1 MRHELAR
8 DKFSFAF
15 DKDIIPAIKVN
26 KGDEVVFHTID
37 AHNGTVPKGIDVVFP
52 NIDLSECNPI
62 SGPVY
67 VNDAEPGD
75 VLKVKILDIEISDW
89 GYVPARNNMGSIKG
103 LALKNVARNMQIKDN
118 YIYFDQDIKIP
129 LRPMIGTIGV
139 APKNIPV
146 ISSNAGVHGGNMD
159 NNDVKKGSII
169 YFPVF
174 SDGALLSVG
183 DVHASMG
190 DGELTSGGV
199 DTCAKVILELDLIK
213 HKRIDSPII
222 ETGDAIILVSNS
234 EDFYEANRMVTKR
247 MIHLLEEYL
256 GIKSVEAYWLISI
269 CGDLKISQAC
279 DCPVGLTLR
288 MSFPKSVLFTKKNKL
303 L

>member
-1 MRHELAR
+1 MRYELSR
-8 DKFSFAF
+8 NKFSFTF
-15 DKDIIPAIKVN
+15 DKDNNPAIKVN

-37 AHNGTVPKGIDVVFP
+37 AHNGTVPKGTDVVFP

-67 VNDAEPGD
+67 VHDAEPGD
-75 VLKVKILDIEISDW
+75 VLKVKIMDIEISGL
-89 GYVPARNNMGSIKG
+89 GYVPARNNMGSVKG
-103 LALKNVARNMQIKDN
+103 LASKNIARNMLIKDN
-118 YIYFDQDIKIP
+118 HIYFDQDIKIP

-139 APKNIPV
+139 APKDCPV
-146 ISSNAGVHGGNMD
+146 FSAFVGMHGGNMD

-174 SDGALLSVG
+174 SEGALLSVG

-199 DTCAKVILELDLIK
+199 DTCAKIVLKFDLIK
-213 HKRIDSPII
+213 NKKIDSPII
-222 ETGDAIILVSNS
+222 ETRDSIILVSNS
-234 EDFYEANRMVTKR
+234 EDFYEANRMLTKK

-256 GIKSVEAYWLISI
+256 GIKSLEAYWLLSI

-288 MSFPKSVLFTKKNKL
+288 MAFPKSVLFTIKKRL
-303 L
+303 F